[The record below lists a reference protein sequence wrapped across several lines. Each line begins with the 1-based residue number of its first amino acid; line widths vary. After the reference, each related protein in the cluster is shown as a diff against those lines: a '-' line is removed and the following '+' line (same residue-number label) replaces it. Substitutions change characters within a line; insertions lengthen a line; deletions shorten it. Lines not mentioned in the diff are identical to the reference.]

1 MVAYYTMLCNSLP
14 MNNVMKQSRSACTP
28 KPDLTARPLLSMRQ
42 AQALESTF
50 KMLANTTRL
59 RMLHAL
65 IRAGDLC
72 VGDLADKLGMKPQ
85 AVSNQ
90 LQRLAE
96 RGIVGA
102 QREGV
107 QIRYSIIDPCVLALM
122 HQGWCLAED
131 AQART
136 SDRAKAVVA

>member
-1 MVAYYTMLCNSLP
+1 MESTLKTRP
-14 MNNVMKQSRSACTP
+14 KACPP

-90 LQRLAE
+90 LQRMAE
-96 RGIVGA
+96 RGIVEA
-102 QREGV
+102 RREGV
-107 QIRYSIIDPCVLALM
+107 QIRYSIIDPCVLALL

-131 AQART
+131 AQGRT
-136 SDRAKAVVA
+136 SDRAEAVAA